1 MMLKIGV
8 TVRGHEYLALF
19 SMPWIRGCTR
29 CSLTMGAVKM
39 FMLTG
44 FVSKVDLLSVP
55 PDVIPP
61 QMQDDPDR
69 PPQGELAL
77 DIQEEVI
84 QENFQRSRGA

>member
-1 MMLKIGV
+1 
-8 TVRGHEYLALF
+8 
-19 SMPWIRGCTR
+19 
-29 CSLTMGAVKM
+29 M